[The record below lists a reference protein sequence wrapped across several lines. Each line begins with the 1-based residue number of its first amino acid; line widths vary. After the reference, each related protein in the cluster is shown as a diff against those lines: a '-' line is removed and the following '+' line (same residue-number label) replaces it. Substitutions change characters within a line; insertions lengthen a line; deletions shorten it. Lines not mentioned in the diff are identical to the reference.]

1 MAMTQFTGMEY
12 LQMDVAANFGYSKKT
27 WSERLDWFK
36 TNESQLESLI
46 KQAKEPAMYYAAVKA
61 MRKAQMG
68 ETVNYPVSLDGTS
81 SGLQILACLTG
92 DRKAALLCNVLN
104 NNNLRM
110 DAYKEIYERML
121 KALGTKA
128 VLKADDVKQAVM
140 TSLYGSQAVP
150 REVFGDG
157 SNQLAQ
163 FYKTMEAEAPM
174 AWELNTAFLSMWDPN
189 KDVNAWV
196 LPDNFHAVIKVMGK
210 TSEVVEFL
218 GKTYSIDRMVQ
229 MPQKE
234 GRSLGA
240 NVTHSVD
247 GMIVREMTRRCDFDP
262 IRVDAVRQALKGQ
275 MSDFGKTTKDDEAM
289 VALLW
294 QHYQDSGF
302 LSARILDHL
311 GIDNMHHVDSAV
323 IEELLNSLPAK
334 PFKILTIHDCFRCLP
349 NYANDM
355 RFQYAHQLA
364 MIAKSNLLSF
374 IISQIMGRYIPVNKG
389 DLNMWKEI
397 YDSEYAIC

>member
-12 LQMDVAANFGYSKKT
+12 LQMDVASNFGLSKKT
-27 WSERLDWFK
+27 WSERLNWFK
-36 TNESQLESLI
+36 TNEPNLEGMI
-46 KQAKEPAMYYAAVKA
+46 KQAKEPAMYFAAVKA
-61 MRKAQMG
+61 LRKAQRG
-68 ETVNYPVSLDGTS
+68 EVVNYPVSLDGTS
-81 SGLQILACLTG
+81 SGLQILSCLTG

-104 NNNLRM
+104 NNGKRM
-110 DAYKEIYERML
+110 DAYKEVYERML

-150 REVFGDG
+150 REVFGEN
-157 SNQLAQ
+157 STQLAQ
-163 FYKTMEAEAPM
+163 FYKTMEEEAPL
-174 AWELNTAFLSMWDPN
+174 AWELNTAFLQMWDPN
-189 KDVNAWV
+189 VDVNAWV

-247 GMIVREMTRRCDFDP
+247 GMIVREMTRRCDYDP
-262 IRVDAVRQALKGQ
+262 IRIDAVRQALKGQ
-275 MSDFGKTTKDDEAM
+275 MCDFGKTNEADEEM
-289 VALLW
+289 VVLLW

-311 GIDNMHHVDSAV
+311 GVDNMHHVDPAV

-355 RFQYAHQLA
+355 RFQYANQLA
-364 MIAKSNLLSF
+364 LIAKSNLLCF
-374 IISQIMGRYIPVNKG
+374 IVSQIMGKYVPVTKG
-389 DLNMWKEI
+389 DNDMWKEI
-397 YDSEYAIC
+397 YESEYAIC